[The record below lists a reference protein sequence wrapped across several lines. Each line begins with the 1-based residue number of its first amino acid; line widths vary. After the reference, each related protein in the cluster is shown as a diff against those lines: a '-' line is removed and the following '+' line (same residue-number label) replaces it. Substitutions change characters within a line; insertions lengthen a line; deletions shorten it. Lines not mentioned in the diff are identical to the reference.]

1 MGTFH
6 VKFTIRNPFEPERFL
21 ELEGLVD
28 SGAHFTQVP
37 ASLLEQIGIRPLRI
51 QQIQYADGR
60 VVSKLVGTS
69 EIMIGQ
75 HFGPS
80 VVLFGEANDLVLLGA
95 ATLENFGLG
104 IDPVRKILVPLIVPQ
119 ALAIA

>member
-1 MGTFH
+1 M
-6 VKFTIRNPFEPERFL
+6 KFTIRNPFEPERFL

-28 SGAHFTQVP
+28 TGAHFTQVP
-37 ASLLEQIGIRPLRI
+37 ASLLAQIGIRPSRT

-60 VVSKLVGTS
+60 VVSKPVGTA

-75 HFGPS
+75 HVGPA

-104 IDPVRKILVPLIVPQ
+104 IDPVRKILIPLIVPQ
-119 ALAIA
+119 ALSAS

>member
-28 SGAHFTQVP
+28 TGAHFTQVP
-37 ASLLEQIGIRPLRI
+37 ASLLAQIGVRPSRT

-60 VVSKLVGTS
+60 VVSKPVGTA

-75 HFGPS
+75 HVGPA
-80 VVLFGEANDLVLLGA
+80 VVLFGEANDLTLIGA
-95 ATLENFGLG
+95 ATLENFGVG
-104 IDPVRKILVPLIVPQ
+104 VDPVRKILIPLIVPQ
-119 ALAIA
+119 ALSAS